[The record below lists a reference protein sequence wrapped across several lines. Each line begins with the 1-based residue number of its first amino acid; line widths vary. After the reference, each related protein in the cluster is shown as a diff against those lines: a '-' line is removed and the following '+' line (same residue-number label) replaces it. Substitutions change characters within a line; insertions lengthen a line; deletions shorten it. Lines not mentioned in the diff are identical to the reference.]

1 MMLRTEPTDSQRTIA
16 GILGLG
22 FAGLLGLW
30 LMMSYFGIW
39 TSDAKVSI
47 NVTEVGDA
55 IGPGAKVRY
64 HDVIVGRVLK
74 LQDTGQGYQLKIVV
88 NKDHAESIPK
98 TATARI
104 LPSTIFGSEYVE
116 LLSDRDA
123 ADSTQALSSGDVLQA
138 DGTDSTLRLMASFDS
153 AERLIS
159 AIDAEDINR
168 ITGKLAPALD
178 GHGDDIKS
186 FLERADAVVTD
197 INSDLPTTWET
208 LSLTPRALDT
218 IADITPDLLSAAE
231 NSQKTS
237 DTIADRNKQ
246 LGELLSDSTR
256 VIDQGRTLINKNR
269 EVIVP
274 FVTRLERLTGLVAD
288 NSGALQSVLTQ
299 FAAVGHNG
307 ANGIDDNAIQM
318 IGTIGTEMLDPY
330 TAADC
335 TRYGPTLIATNCGDP
350 VPTAKTDATGDDA
363 ARTLA
368 DQFGAL
374 LIDDQ
379 GPSAV
384 TNGTQPSPT
393 ASTPATS
400 GQTSSGLGGILG
412 LLGFGDGR

>member
-1 MMLRTEPTDSQRTIA
+1 MMLRSEPTDSQRTIA

-47 NVTEVGDA
+47 NVTAVGDA

-74 LQDTGQGYQLKIVV
+74 LEDNGDGYQLKIVV
-88 NKDHAESIPK
+88 DKDHAESIPN

-116 LLSDRDA
+116 LLSDSDA
-123 ADSTQALSSGDVLQA
+123 SGSTNALSSGDVLQE
-138 DGTDSTLRLMASFDS
+138 DGTDSTLRLMESFDS

-197 INSDLPTTWET
+197 INEDLPTTWET
-208 LSLTPRALDT
+208 LRLTPTTLDT
-218 IADITPDLLSAAE
+218 LADITPDLVSAAE

-237 DTIADRNKQ
+237 ETIADRNKQ
-246 LGELLSDSTR
+246 LSELLTDTTR
-256 VIDQGRTLINKNR
+256 VMDQGHTLIAKNR

-274 FVTRLERLTGLVAD
+274 FVSRLERLTGLVAD
-288 NSGALQSVLTQ
+288 NSDSLQAVLTH
-299 FAAVGHNG
+299 FAAVGNNG

-318 IGTIGTEMLDPY
+318 IGTIGTEMLEPY

-335 TRYGPTLIATNCGDP
+335 ARYGPTLIALNCGDP
-350 VPTAKTDATGDDA
+350 VPAAADDA
-363 ARTLA
+363 AASEAAISLA

-374 LIDDQ
+374 L
-379 GPSAV
+379 GGAPG
-384 TNGTQPSPT
+384 GTAATDGTKPSPT
-393 ASTPATS
+393 ASAPVA
-400 GQTSSGLGGILG
+400 GQDPSGLGGILG
-412 LLGFGDGR
+412 LLGFGGGR